1 MILKDKVSLITGGAT
16 GIGKATVETFA
27 QNGAVVIFCDVNK
40 KEGLNTQ
47 KEMTQKGLK
56 TFFIKSDVSKEND
69 VKKLYSGIIKKFKT
83 IDIVFNNAGIEQAVT
98 PSHELETKIFQKVI
112 DVNLKGVFLSCKY
125 ALKIM
130 KKNKKG
136 SIVNNSSI
144 SAFANVGGNLS
155 YAASKGG
162 IMSLTRV
169 LAIEYA
175 PINIRV
181 NAVCPGVIDTPM
193 NERNLKKSKNKRAMK
208 SKWKKITPLGRVASP
223 YELAQTVLFLSSDMS
238 SFITGVGLLVDGGRA
253 AT

>member
-1 MILKDKVSLITGGAT
+1 MILKNKITLITGGST
-16 GIGKATVETFA
+16 GIGRATVETFA
-27 QNGAVVIFCDVNK
+27 KQGATVIFCDINK
-40 KEGLNTQ
+40 NKGNLLQ
-47 KEMTQKGLK
+47 KNLQKNGFQ
-56 TFFIKSDVSKEND
+56 TFFFKADVSKEKE
-69 VKKLYSGIIKKFKT
+69 VKLLYSYIKKKFKT

-98 PSHELETKIFQKVI
+98 PSHKLNTKIFEKVI

-125 ALKIM
+125 ALQIM
-130 KKNKKG
+130 EKNKKG

-175 PINIRV
+175 KKNIRV

-193 NERNLKKSKNKRAMK
+193 TPLKGKARKEFYKNATKGNIIKRAG
-208 SKWKKITPLGRVASP
+208 TAEEVANA
-223 YELAQTVLFLSSDMS
+223 LLFAIEND
-238 SFITGVGLLVDGGRA
+238 FITGTTIDIDGGWILS
-253 AT
+253 